1 MHMPSLQTV
10 PASQQL
16 GLNIHFHVVVP
27 DGVFTVD
34 DDMKA
39 ATFHRLPAPRDGDV
53 EELLKKVAVRVVR
66 MLRREVSDGDDDNHD
81 ALAALEAA
89 ALKPPSMTRIEG
101 DPPRKRLTAFLE
113 GFSLHA
119 GTHLHENDRLGL
131 ERLCRYG
138 ARGAI
143 AHSRLEELPDGRVSY
158 HMKRPLPDG
167 RTHLVLTGME
177 LLRKL
182 VRCTAAPG

>member
-1 MHMPSLQTV
+1 MLE
-10 PASQQL
+10 
-16 GLNIHFHVVVP
+16 
-27 DGVFTVD
+27 
-34 DDMKA
+34 
-39 ATFHRLPAPRDGDV
+39 R
-53 EELLKKVAVRVVR
+53 EL
-66 MLRREVSDGDDDNHD
+66 GDDDNEESS
-81 ALAALEAA
+81 ALAQLAAA
-89 ALKPPSMTRIEG
+89 ALRPVARSGREPES
-101 DPPRKRLTAFLE
+101 KRLTAFLD

-143 AHSRLEELPDGRVSY
+143 ALSRLEELADGRVSY

-167 RTHLVLTGME
+167 RTHLVMTGME

-182 VRCTAAPG
+182 VPLIPPPRIHLTRFHGALAPNAKMRPSWSQSPSRMRPYALPSRQRARARCRRRR